1 MTEEYAELEGFLED
15 EKEEDDPRD
24 EPSDGGVREPK
35 KPILPSLSGGAE
47 LEIERE
53 EELDLLCC
61 SNQ

>member
-15 EKEEDDPRD
+15 DYEDDPRD

-47 LEIERE
+47 IEIERE
-53 EELDLLCC
+53 EEFDLLCS
-61 SNQ
+61 SNQS